1 MPEGLVNMSKQFG
14 NLPMESLIGAP
25 MSAVAKANAQ
35 LVTTNAKFIQDIGM
49 IKDENGQLQARM
61 VPFKFDK
68 LIENADG
75 TVETH
80 EVEMKVPM
88 LATVQVPA
96 LSIKEANVSFDM
108 SVNSSTED
116 SSSSDSEASLDAT
129 VKVGFGLWSV
139 SAKIHGKTSS
149 HQSHT
154 RKSDNS
160 AKYHVDVR
168 ATDEGAPEGLMRV
181 LDIMA
186 DAITPAPSTKKAD
199 TPAPAPK
206 KKDK

>member
-1 MPEGLVNMSKQFG
+1 MPEGLVDMSKQFG
-14 NLPMESLIGAP
+14 NLPMESLIGGPLA
-25 MSAVAKANAQ
+25 AVAKANGQ
-35 LVTTNAKFIQDIGM
+35 LVSTNAQFIQDIGM
-49 IKDENGQLQARM
+49 VKDKDGNMQARM

-68 LIENADG
+68 LMDLGGGKTEMQ
-75 TVETH
+75 
-80 EVEMKVPM
+80 EVELKVPM
-88 LATVQVPA
+88 LAIVQVPA
-96 LSIKEANVSFDM
+96 LSVKEANISFDM

-168 ATDEGAPEGLMRV
+168 ATDEGMPEGLARV
-181 LDIMA
+181 LDIMHDSIVAAPPKPKA
-186 DAITPAPSTKKAD
+186 DAPEKPAKK
-199 TPAPAPK
+199 
-206 KKDK
+206 